1 MVHGTEMSE
10 VASAIGTI
18 QDILA
23 PAVMITG
30 VALLLLT
37 FTSRHSVLVNRI
49 RLLDDEKR
57 QITRRLVSSENLDKT
72 EEIRLKSI
80 RNQLNLLLPRL
91 AYVRNGMLCHLI
103 AVLCFVLTSL
113 LIGLG
118 HLPTATGPT
127 QTAISIAFTL
137 GMFLVLV
144 GVAFLALEVF
154 VSYRVIVVEVT
165 EEPRV

>member
-1 MVHGTEMSE
+1 MSE
-10 VASAIGTI
+10 VATAIGTI

-37 FTSRHSVLVNRI
+37 FNARHSVLVNRI
-49 RLLDDEKR
+49 RLLHDEER
-57 QITRRLVSSENLDKT
+57 QIHRRLVSSGTLDKP
-72 EEIRLKSI
+72 EEVRLKSI
-80 RNQLNLLLPRL
+80 RSQLDLLLPRL

-103 AVLCFVLTSL
+103 AVLFFVLTSL

-118 HLPTATGPT
+118 HLPTLSELT
-127 QTAISIAFTL
+127 QTAISITFTL

-144 GVAFLALEVF
+144 GVAFLALEIF
-154 VSYRVIVVEVT
+154 VSYRVILVEVT
-165 EEPRV
+165 EEDPKI

>member
-1 MVHGTEMSE
+1 MSE
-10 VASAIGTI
+10 VANAIGTI

-37 FTSRHSVLVNRI
+37 FNARHSALVNRI

-57 QITRRLVSSENLDKT
+57 EISRKLGSSGKLDQT
-72 EEIRLKSI
+72 EEARLKSI

-103 AVLCFVLTSL
+103 AVLFFVLTSFS
-113 LIGLG
+113 IGLER
-118 HLPTATGPT
+118 LSPPTGLA
-127 QTAISIAFTL
+127 QTAISTTFTL
-137 GMFLVLV
+137 GMVLVLA

-154 VSYRVIVVEVT
+154 VSYRVIIVEVT
-165 EEPRV
+165 EETVS

>member
-1 MVHGTEMSE
+1 MSE

-37 FTSRHSVLVNRI
+37 FNARHSALVNRI
-49 RLLDDEKR
+49 RLLDEEKR
-57 QITRRLVSSENLDKT
+57 QITKKISVPGNPDESEEARL
-72 EEIRLKSI
+72 RSI
-80 RNQLNLLLPRL
+80 KNQLSLLLPRL
-91 AYVRNGMLCHLI
+91 AYVRNGMLCHLV
-103 AVLCFVLTSL
+103 AVLFFVLTSF

-118 HLPTATGPT
+118 HLPTPSGPT
-127 QTAISIAFTL
+127 QTAISITFTL

-144 GVAFLALEVF
+144 GVAFLALEIF
-154 VSYRVIVVEVT
+154 VSYRVIVVEVA
-165 EEPRV
+165 EESKA

>member
-1 MVHGTEMSE
+1 MSE

-37 FTSRHSVLVNRI
+37 FTARHSALVNRI

-57 QITRRLVSSENLDKT
+57 QIAKTLTSSGNHNKS
-72 EEIRLKSI
+72 EEVRLKSI
-80 RNQLNLLLPRL
+80 RNQLDLLLPRL

-103 AVLCFVLTSL
+103 AVLFFVLTSF

-118 HLPTATGPT
+118 HLPIPSEPT
-127 QTAISIAFTL
+127 QTAISITFTL

-154 VSYRVIVVEVT
+154 VSYKVIVVDVT
-165 EEPRV
+165 EEPKI

>member
-1 MVHGTEMSE
+1 MSE
-10 VASAIGTI
+10 VANAIGTI

-30 VALLLLT
+30 IALLLLT
-37 FTSRHSVLVNRI
+37 FTARHSALVNRI
-49 RLLDDEKR
+49 RLLDDEAR
-57 QITRRLVSSENLDKT
+57 QIRRRVASGNPGQT
-72 EEIRLKSI
+72 EDARLRSI
-80 RNQLNLLLPRL
+80 KNQLSLLLPRL

-103 AVLCFVLTSL
+103 AVLFFVVTSF

-118 HLPTATGPT
+118 HLPIASGPT
-127 QTAISIAFTL
+127 QTAISITFTL

-154 VSYRVIVVEVT
+154 VSYKVIVVEVT
-165 EEPRV
+165 EES

>member
-1 MVHGTEMSE
+1 MSE
-10 VASAIGTI
+10 VANAIGTI

-37 FTSRHSVLVNRI
+37 FNARHSVLVNRI

-57 QITRRLVSSENLDKT
+57 QINRRLVPSRNLDKP
-72 EEIRLKSI
+72 EEVRLKSI
-80 RNQLNLLLPRL
+80 RNQLDLLLPRL
-91 AYVRNGMLCHLI
+91 LYVRNGMLCHLI
-103 AVLCFVLTSL
+103 AVLFFVLTSL

-118 HLPTATGPT
+118 HLPNLSEFT
-127 QTAISIAFTL
+127 QTAISITFTL

-144 GVAFLALEVF
+144 GVAFLALEIF
-154 VSYRVIVVEVT
+154 VSYRVILVEVT
-165 EEPRV
+165 EQDPKS

>member
-1 MVHGTEMSE
+1 MSE

-37 FTSRHSVLVNRI
+37 FTARHSALVNRI

-57 QITRRLVSSENLDKT
+57 QITRRLASGNPDKT
-72 EEIRLKSI
+72 EEVRLKSI

-103 AVLCFVLTSL
+103 AVLCFVLTSF

-118 HLPTATGPT
+118 HLPTPTGPT

-144 GVAFLALEVF
+144 GAAFLALEVF
-154 VSYRVIVVEVT
+154 ISYRVIVIEVS
-165 EEPRV
+165 EEPRVP

>member
-1 MVHGTEMSE
+1 MSE
-10 VASAIGTI
+10 VANAIGTI

-30 VALLLLT
+30 VSLLLLT
-37 FTSRHSVLVNRI
+37 FNARHSVLVNRI

-57 QITRRLVSSENLDKT
+57 QITRRLVSSRDPDKT

-80 RNQLNLLLPRL
+80 RNQLGLLLPRL
-91 AYVRNGMLCHLI
+91 TYVRNGMLCHLI
-103 AVLCFVLTSL
+103 AVLFFVLTSL

-118 HLPTATGPT
+118 HLPTLSEPT
-127 QTAISIAFTL
+127 QIAISITFTL

-144 GVAFLALEVF
+144 GVAFLALEIF
-154 VSYRVIVVEVT
+154 VSYRVILIEIT
-165 EEPRV
+165 EDPKL

>member
-1 MVHGTEMSE
+1 MSE
-10 VASAIGTI
+10 VSSAIGTI

-37 FTSRHSVLVNRI
+37 FTARHSALVNRI

-57 QITRRLVSSENLDKT
+57 QIRRRMVSGNPSET
-72 EEIRLKSI
+72 EEARLRSI
-80 RNQLNLLLPRL
+80 KNQLNLLLPRL

-103 AVLCFVLTSL
+103 AVLFFVVTSF

-118 HLPTATGPT
+118 HLPTPSGPT
-127 QTAISIAFTL
+127 QTAISITFTA

-154 VSYRVIVVEVT
+154 VSYKVIVVEVT
-165 EEPRV
+165 EESKV

>member
-1 MVHGTEMSE
+1 MSE
-10 VASAIGTI
+10 VTNAIGTI

-37 FTSRHSVLVNRI
+37 FNTRHSVLVNRI

-57 QITRRLVSSENLDKT
+57 QINRRLVSSRDLDKT
-72 EEIRLKSI
+72 EEVRLKSI
-80 RNQLNLLLPRL
+80 RNQLDLLLPRL

-103 AVLCFVLTSL
+103 AVLFFVVTSL

-118 HLPTATGPT
+118 HLPTLSQPT
-127 QTAISIAFTL
+127 QIAISITFTL
-137 GMFLVLV
+137 GMFLVLI
-144 GVAFLALEVF
+144 GAAFLALEIF
-154 VSYRVIVVEVT
+154 VSYRVILVEVT
-165 EEPRV
+165 EDPNI

>member
-1 MVHGTEMSE
+1 MSE
-10 VASAIGTI
+10 FANAIGTI

-37 FTSRHSVLVNRI
+37 FNARHSVLVNRI
-49 RLLDDEKR
+49 RLLDEEKR
-57 QITRRLVSSENLDKT
+57 QITRRLVSSRDLDKP

-80 RNQLNLLLPRL
+80 RNQLDLLLPRL

-103 AVLCFVLTSL
+103 AVLFFVLTSL

-118 HLPTATGPT
+118 HLPTLSEPT
-127 QTAISIAFTL
+127 QIAISITFTV
-137 GMFLVLV
+137 GMFLVLL
-144 GVAFLALEVF
+144 GVAFLALEIF
-154 VSYRVIVVEVT
+154 VSYRVILVEIT
-165 EEPRV
+165 ENPKI

>member
-1 MVHGTEMSE
+1 MSE
-10 VASAIGTI
+10 VTNAIGTI

-37 FTSRHSVLVNRI
+37 FNTRHSVLVNRI

-57 QITRRLVSSENLDKT
+57 QINRRLVSSRDLDKT
-72 EEIRLKSI
+72 EEVRLKSI

-103 AVLCFVLTSL
+103 AVLFFVVTSL

-118 HLPTATGPT
+118 HLPTLSQPT
-127 QTAISIAFTL
+127 QIAISITFTL
-137 GMFLVLV
+137 GMFLVLI
-144 GVAFLALEVF
+144 GAAFLALEIF
-154 VSYRVIVVEVT
+154 VSYRVILVEVT
-165 EEPRV
+165 EDPNM